1 MAHGNKEVCRY
12 GADMLDMFMQILS
25 RYVGYAHTKQIYVGY
40 VAPLLTFV
48 PANLLI
54 QDKIWI
60 FNILYYSYSGLVTPG
75 LTDTAL
81 SVDYALLETPI
92 SYPLNS

>member
-1 MAHGNKEVCRY
+1 MSTGSRENKQNKVRTQLW
-12 GADMLDMFMQILS
+12 DTL
-25 RYVGYAHTKQIYVGY
+25 YVGY

-81 SVDYALLETPI
+81 SLDYALLETPI